1 MLVKKILELGERDTE
16 VEEGIDVSKEEE
28 QENENEKKGS
38 RDVVSGGTKFEGQ
51 LGMCASGPAS
61 LTKEA
66 ANAVARFAGTRVG
79 GRIGLHTELFAV

>member
-16 VEEGIDVSKEEE
+16 VEEGIDVSKEE